1 MYCYCIFK
9 VGFGKVGVC
18 GKVGALSLM
27 MHSLKEIIEEKK
39 VQEHIYIVP
48 LIAYQH
54 AHCSN
59 CIPTHGCF
67 TRITPPDIMTSSK
80 WVRVAYPGGLMF
92 APNRKTTCAKI
103 RVHPQILILSCIA
116 ASFSSSIS
124 IYFPLPATIFGRSS
138 EAPRV
143 FSLQALQDYL
153 GSRCLVGWSRIS
165 GVFSTEKNWLFIQG
179 LKIMNILSL
188 SLSIA
193 FSKSSAFS

>member
-1 MYCYCIFK
+1 MPTAATAFQLMAALPELHPQISWHLPN
-9 VGFGKVGVC
+9 GFGLLTLV
-18 GKVGALSLM
+18 ALCS
-27 MHSLKEIIEEKK
+27 HQTEK
-39 VQEHIYIVP
+39 Q
-48 LIAYQH
+48 
-54 AHCSN
+54 
-59 CIPTHGCF
+59 G
-67 TRITPPDIMTSSK
+67 
-80 WVRVAYPGGLMF
+80 
-92 APNRKTTCAKI
+92 KI

-165 GVFSTEKNWLFIQG
+165 GVFSTEKNWLLIQG

-188 SLSIA
+188 SISISLSLSLSLHRLLEE
-193 FSKSSAFS
+193 FSVQLVASEKNNHWNWN